1 MASNAATIA
10 SLREQGKQPASW
22 VLVSYVGRIAKEDD
36 GFTVYAMPDREYDW
50 RWVVGLDLI
59 AFVKRGQSAA
69 QQLKAIRNE
78 RPKSLSVWDV
88 ERKTG
93 AQVYL
98 DYPADHAELIRKARN
113 KTLNIELM
121 PWFGWQTREFV
132 GMGF

>member
-1 MASNAATIA
+1 MASNAAAIA

-22 VLVSYVGRIAKEDD
+22 VLVSYVGRVLKEDD
-36 GFTVYAMPDREYDW
+36 GFTVYAMQDREYDW
-50 RWVVGLDLI
+50 RWAVGLDLI
-59 AFVKRGQSAA
+59 AFAKRGQSVAP
-69 QQLKAIRNE
+69 QLKAIRNE

-93 AQVYL
+93 AHVYL
-98 DYPADHAELIRKARN
+98 DYPADPAELIRKVRN

-121 PWFGWQTREFV
+121 PWLGWQTREFV